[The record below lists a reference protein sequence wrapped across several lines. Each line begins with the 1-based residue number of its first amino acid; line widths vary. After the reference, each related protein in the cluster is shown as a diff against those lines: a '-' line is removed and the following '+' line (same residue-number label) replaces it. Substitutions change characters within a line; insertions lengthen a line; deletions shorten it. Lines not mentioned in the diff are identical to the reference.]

1 MHRCACALVG
11 DDGIFDDKG
20 VKHHSLGGTREAHG
34 PSDVIL
40 QGVIMLSN
48 CLLRQVD
55 PLTCEQSA
63 LRTDW

>member
-20 VKHHSLGGTREAHG
+20 VEHYSLGGTREAHG

-40 QGVIMLSN
+40 HGVIMLSL
-48 CLLRQVD
+48 CLLI
-55 PLTCEQSA
+55 
-63 LRTDW
+63 